1 MIQRFMFLAKRKG
14 KFKGI
19 RFTFLSK
26 QKPNK
31 IYESSFQDIEHYAMK
46 GSYSFYY
53 MNK

>member
-31 IYESSFQDIEHYAMK
+31 IYETAVFKTLNIMQ
-46 GSYSFYY
+46 
-53 MNK
+53 